1 MKTIDVTTL
10 QQALAQ
16 QSSAQEKKIF
26 LLDVREENEY
36 LLCHV
41 DGATLIPLGQI
52 PQRLD
57 EIPKDAEI
65 VAYCHHGRRSEMALR
80 FLQANGYDN
89 IVNMQ
94 GGIDAWAVL
103 VDPTMTRY

>member
-1 MKTIDVTTL
+1 MKIIDATSL
-10 QQALAQ
+10 QHMLDEQ
-16 QSSAQEKKIF
+16 QSEQGKTIF

-36 LLCHV
+36 LLCHIN
-41 DGATLIPLGQI
+41 GATLIPLGQI

-89 IVNMQ
+89 MVNLQ